1 MKIAPSRSTITDE
14 QTLHLRQQILSE
26 IVQAQE
32 TDRADDALC
41 TLSFQS
47 INYPER
53 HAWIDTDGEFIAIDL
68 EDWRDENEW
77 DNAIA
82 RVSVSS
88 TEVAVALL
96 ADWFSGDRLHAYTHI
111 NQSYELITPP
121 LVIA

>member
-1 MKIAPSRSTITDE
+1 MLKTIALKDE
-14 QTLHLRQQILSE
+14 QTLGLRQKILSG

-32 TDRADDALC
+32 TDRADSGLC

-47 INYPER
+47 TEYPER
-53 HAWIDTDGEFIAIDL
+53 HAWVDTDGEFIAIDL

-88 TEVAVALL
+88 AEV
-96 ADWFSGDRLHAYTHI
+96 T
-111 NQSYELITPP
+111 
-121 LVIA
+121 

>member
-1 MKIAPSRSTITDE
+1 MLKTIALKDE
-14 QTLHLRQQILSE
+14 QTLDLRQQILSK

-32 TDRADDALC
+32 TDRADESLC

-47 INYPER
+47 INYLER

-68 EDWRDENEW
+68 EDWRNENEW

-88 TEVAVALL
+88 IEVAVVLL
-96 ADWFSGDRLHAYTHI
+96 KDWFSGDRLHAYTNL

-121 LVIA
+121 LAMA